1 MTLKSAFEYGKEQ
14 LSEVGIQEST
24 IDAWYLLEY
33 ITRINRAQYFGNPDS
48 NMEEEQWLMYQ
59 AVIEERK
66 RRIPLQHITGVQEF
80 MGFVFQVNEH
90 VLIPRQ
96 DTEIL
101 VEAALNFIP
110 TNGKSLENEAGMK
123 VLDMC
128 TGSGCILISLMKMRD
143 YIIGTG
149 VDISE
154 DALSVARGNG
164 ELNQVSCTW
173 MQSDLFANIKDRYQ
187 LIVSNPPYIRTS
199 VIEELE
205 AEVKLHDPMLAL
217 DGMEDGLY
225 FYRSI
230 IEQSKAFLEPGGVL
244 LFEIG
249 HDQGEEVSEYMSQ
262 YGFVD
267 VVIKKDLVGLDR
279 VVYGHVQ

>member
-1 MTLKSAFEYGKEQ
+1 MTLKSAYEYGKKQ
-14 LSEVGIQEST
+14 LSEAKIQEST

-48 NMEEEQWLMYQ
+48 EMEEAQWIMYQ
-59 AVIEERK
+59 TVIGERK
-66 RRIPLQHITGVQEF
+66 KRVPLQHITGIQEF

-96 DTEIL
+96 DTETL

-110 TNGKSLENEAGMK
+110 TNGRSLENEKAVK

-128 TGSGCILISLMKMRD
+128 TGSGCILISLLKMRD
-143 YIIGTG
+143 CIIGTG
-149 VDISE
+149 ADVSE
-154 DALSVARGNG
+154 DALVVARGNG

-173 MQSDLFANIKDRYQ
+173 VQSDLFTNITGKYHI
-187 LIVSNPPYIRTS
+187 IVSNPPYIRTS

-217 DGMEDGLY
+217 DGMEDGLF

-249 HDQGEEVSEYMSQ
+249 HDQGEEVLEYMSQ
-262 YGFVD
+262 HGFVD